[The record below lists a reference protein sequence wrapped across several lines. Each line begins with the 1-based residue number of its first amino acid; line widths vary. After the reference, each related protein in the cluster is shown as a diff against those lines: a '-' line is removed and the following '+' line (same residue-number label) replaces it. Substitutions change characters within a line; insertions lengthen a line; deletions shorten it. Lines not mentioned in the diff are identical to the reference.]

1 MELHRLIGL
10 LGVIVLLVGLALLV
24 YLEMQP
30 IAPAGPPP
38 LASASEAPG
47 GNMAAASPEVAAS
60 GEPAKPRP
68 AELAKP
74 AQAKGEI
81 ARAAPSVGEIG
92 GAPAQTSAAA
102 AVPSFDIVRVESS
115 GAAVIAGVAMPGSM
129 VEVLDAGKPIARTK
143 ANESGEWA
151 IDLDRPLTP
160 GTHDLAIRA
169 TSENGASV
177 MLSDQRVAVAV
188 PAKPT
193 EEPLVVLNTPDA
205 ASRIIE
211 MPKSPPSD
219 AAKAEEPDKKAA
231 VPKVAERAPAADMA
245 PPALSAKPAGSQVAP
260 KVVVTTVDADTAGN
274 LFVAGTAAARDD
286 PIRVYL
292 DDALLGETKP
302 TQDGTWLIEVHH
314 ELTPGSTYKIRAEQV
329 DLTSGRVIISA
340 EVPFER
346 EVEVAALTPIGEVGG
361 AGGASA
367 AGTMPDPQTVTV
379 KRTENLWQISRRMYG
394 NGKRWSTIYAANKEQ
409 IRNPRSILPGQVLTV
424 PAGDMS
430 WKN

>member
-1 MELHRLIGL
+1 MELHRLLGL
-10 LGVIVLLVGLALLV
+10 LGVIVLFVGLALLV
-24 YLEMQP
+24 YFEMQP

-81 ARAAPSVGEIG
+81 ARAAPSEGEIG
-92 GAPAQTSAAA
+92 GSLAQTSAAA

-115 GAAVIAGVAMPGSM
+115 GAAVIAGVAKPGWM

-193 EEPLVVLNTPDA
+193 GEPLVVLNTPDA

-219 AAKAEEPDKKAA
+219 AAKADEPDKKAA

-245 PPALSAKPAGSQVAP
+245 PPALSAKPAGSQIAP

-314 ELTPGSTYKIRAEQV
+314 ELTPGTYKIRAEQV
-329 DLTSGRVIISA
+329 DLSSGRVIISA

-361 AGGASA
+361 PGGASA
-367 AGTMPDPQTVTV
+367 AGAMPDPQTVTV
-379 KRTENLWQISRRMYG
+379 KRSENLWQISRRMYG